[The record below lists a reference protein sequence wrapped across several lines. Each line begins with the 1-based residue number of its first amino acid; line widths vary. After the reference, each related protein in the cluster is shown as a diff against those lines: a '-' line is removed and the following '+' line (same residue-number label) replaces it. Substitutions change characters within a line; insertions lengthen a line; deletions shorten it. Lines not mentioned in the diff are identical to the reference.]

1 MLAAAPFDSE
11 ARNLLLAVA
20 ALALDWLIGD
30 PRWLWRG
37 RLHHPIVLLGGLIA
51 LLERRLNRPA
61 VSNRARRWRGAA
73 SVLIA
78 VGCAA
83 LIGWLIAL
91 AAAELRFG
99 WIAELV
105 LLVVL
110 IAQRDLFDHVR
121 HVGAALKRDGLEGGR
136 AAVARIVGR
145 DPESLDRHG
154 VLRAAIES
162 LAENFSDAVI
172 APLFWYLLL
181 GPIGICGYKAVNT
194 LDSMIGHRSD
204 RFLAFGMVA
213 ARVDDAANLI
223 PARLSGVLLAIAAAF
238 VPAAR
243 PFAALAAMW
252 RDAAKHRSPNAG
264 WPEAA
269 MAGALDLA
277 LAGPRRYHGTFVA
290 DPWIGAGRARAELP
304 DLRRAL
310 ALFVLACVIAAA
322 LIVVALILLLE
333 A

>member
-1 MLAAAPFDSE
+1 M
-11 ARNLLLAVA
+11 
-20 ALALDWLIGD
+20 
-30 PRWLWRG
+30 
-37 RLHHPIVLLGGLIA
+37 
-51 LLERRLNRPA
+51 
-61 VSNRARRWRGAA
+61 
-73 SVLIA
+73 
-78 VGCAA
+78 
-83 LIGWLIAL
+83 
-91 AAAELRFG
+91 
-99 WIAELV
+99 
-105 LLVVL
+105 
-110 IAQRDLFDHVR
+110 
-121 HVGAALKRDGLEGGR
+121 
-136 AAVARIVGR
+136 
-145 DPESLDRHG
+145 
-154 VLRAAIES
+154 LRAAIES

-181 GPIGICGYKAVNT
+181 GPVGICGYKAVNT

-213 ARVDDAANLI
+213 ARLDDAANFI
-223 PARLSGVLLAIAAAF
+223 PARLSGVLLALAAAF

-243 PFAALAAMW
+243 PFAALATMW

-277 LAGPRRYHGTFVA
+277 LAGPRRYHGTLVA
-290 DPWIGAGRARAELP
+290 DPWIGVGRARAELP

-310 ALFVLACVIAAA
+310 ALFVLACVIAAG

>member
-1 MLAAAPFDSE
+1 MLATAPFDSE
-11 ARNLLLAVA
+11 ARGLLLAVA
-20 ALALDWLIGD
+20 AMALDWLIGD

-37 RLHHPIVLLGGLIA
+37 RLHHPVVLLGGLIA
-51 LLERRLNRPA
+51 LLERRLNRPER
-61 VSNRARRWRGAA
+61 SNAARRRRGAA
-73 SVLIA
+73 TVLIA
-78 VGCAA
+78 VGSAA
-83 LIGWLIAL
+83 LIGGLIAWV
-91 AAAELRFG
+91 AAEFRFG

-105 LLVVL
+105 LVVVL

-121 HVGAALKRDGLEGGR
+121 RVGRALAQDGLAGGR

-162 LAENFSDAVI
+162 LAENFADGVI

-213 ARVDDAANLI
+213 ARLDDVANWI
-223 PARLSGVLLAIAAAF
+223 PARLGGALLAIAALF
-238 VPAAR
+238 MPSAR
-243 PFAALAAMW
+243 PFRALATMW

-277 LAGPRRYHGTFVA
+277 LAGPRRYHGTFII
-290 DPWIGAGRARAELP
+290 DPWIGEGRARAEP
-304 DLRRAL
+304 ADLRRAL

-322 LIVVALILLLE
+322 LIVVALILSLQG
-333 A
+333 

>member
-1 MLAAAPFDSE
+1 MLAAAPFESE
-11 ARNLLLAVA
+11 SRGLLLAVI

-37 RLHHPIVLLGGLIA
+37 RLHHPIVLMGALIA
-51 LLERRLNRPA
+51 RLERRLNRWELSDA
-61 VSNRARRWRGAA
+61 ARRWRGAA
-73 SVLIA
+73 TVL
-78 VGCAA
+78 VVVVCAA
-83 LIGWLIAL
+83 LLGWLIAWV
-91 AAAELRFG
+91 AAELRFG

-105 LLVVL
+105 LVIVL
-110 IAQRDLFDHVR
+110 LAQRDLFDHVR
-121 HVGAALKRDGLEGGR
+121 HVGAALKQDGLEGGR
-136 AAVARIVGR
+136 AAVARVVGR

-162 LAENFSDAVI
+162 LAENFSDGVI

-181 GPIGICGYKAVNT
+181 GPIGLCGYKAINT
-194 LDSMIGHRSD
+194 LDSMIGHRSE

-213 ARVDDAANLI
+213 ARLDDVANFI
-223 PARLSGVLLAIAAAF
+223 PARLSGVLIAIAALF
-238 VPAAR
+238 VPSGR
-243 PFAALAAMW
+243 PFAALATMW

-264 WPEAA
+264 CPEAA

-310 ALFVLACVIAAA
+310 ALFALACVIAGG
-322 LIVVALILLLE
+322 LIVVAL
-333 A
+333 